1 MGHFGFTKKS
11 IFLSF
16 NASSKLVPYNGLK
29 IFMVDSKEVQ
39 FLTTLICSFFCFLGI
54 SLMIFSIYLLGAYPY
69 IGVLIAGQI
78 LGLFIVLIGYAIS
91 TTILILWDI
100 STGVRG
106 EGVLLD
112 VGAEEYKGLKG

>member
-1 MGHFGFTKKS
+1 
-11 IFLSF
+11 
-16 NASSKLVPYNGLK
+16 
-29 IFMVDSKEVQ
+29 MVDSKEVQ

-54 SLMIFSIYLLGAYPY
+54 SLMIFSIYLLGAYPH